1 MFLGIYR
8 NLEIVLKIVSCVYS
22 FRTLFYLKRNTVS
35 CRFHSF
41 SNEQLFWQT
50 QGKICKI
57 AMVIKKMRSSK
68 LSKRV
73 IRTYIYLCCCILRPW
88 GSSMRAVLSVESEQI
103 LSVLLTVVC
112 VGQLPC
118 CHLSCEVPL
127 KQQYIDSNIVW
138 CTIQIST
145 DCRDR
150 GKLQTSKPFRI

>member
-1 MFLGIYR
+1 MSIHLGPFFIL
-8 NLEIVLKIVSCVYS
+8 NG
-22 FRTLFYLKRNTVS
+22 TLCLA
-35 CRFHSF
+35 FHSF
-41 SNEQLFWQT
+41 SNEQLFWQI

-150 GKLQTSKPFRI
+150 GNSKRANLLEYKSKVTIY